1 MKPKV
6 ERSETQILRDID
18 ARNVALAAARHEM
31 DALFSRRRSLL
42 IEADVDAVHEIGSA
56 ISRASLNGEIAEAG
70 ISALELELEAV
81 YAARREARIA
91 ADLAQA
97 HRLAAKERRL
107 IDAYAEAAARA
118 AEALVELGPVHREM
132 SILNANLPVRVE
144 PVGTHLVHAAKLPG
158 VAQGDGLLWPLRYRI
173 PSLKDEESIK

>member
-1 MKPKV
+1 MRLTRCIVPPQPSDS
-6 ERSETQILRDID
+6 RET
-18 ARNVALAAARHEM
+18 AT
-31 DALFSRRRSLL
+31 LFTKS
-42 IEADVDAVHEIGSA
+42 GSA
-56 ISRASLNGEIAEAG
+56 ISRATVNVEIAEAG
-70 ISALELELEAV
+70 ISALERELEAL

-97 HRLAAKERRL
+97 HRLAEKERRL
-107 IDAYAEAAARA
+107 IDVYAEAAARA

-158 VAQGDGLLWPLRYRI
+158 VAQGDGLLWPPRYRI